1 MGKIFSGIIGGAVGF
16 LIGGPAG
23 AAIGFGIGMTKV
35 GEKIVNKVMDFVTKP
50 FLGALGGMPDAG
62 AYDSN
67 REEGVVITKRGGGTE
82 QIPIVYGFRQV
93 GGIITFATTGSD
105 RNRYLWVAYSLS
117 EGPVEGIHSLFIDDN
132 DVTQASLIGAL
143 NRGEAVEIT
152 SGKYNGRVKMQFWY
166 GKNFG
171 GNASSSPVGANLFF
185 AGEAPGWRTTDAY
198 NGLATLFVRYEWKQV
213 TTQEQADN
221 NPFSG
226 NIPSIKVNL
235 LGRRVLPIDGTAQ
248 SRDWF
253 TDVNAGR
260 ERYSTNPAEI
270 ILDYL
275 RHPYYGKGLS
285 NDEIDW
291 ASFQTARDKY
301 NQDVTYVN
309 GVRGPILTTNCVLD
323 SGVTLMGNVKTLLS
337 GCRSYMPY
345 VQGKYKLKVEDA
357 GNPTDILS
365 GSATVVATFTPDNIV
380 GDISWGGV
388 PRDSVFSEF
397 EVTYVDPTNKWSTN
411 TVVYPVTEAER
422 IEYQVLDGGRVN
434 KGSATF
440 STLTNYAM
448 AYDMARLLFFKSR
461 TQETLNLKVTSQ
473 AIELEPGDNIQVSGN
488 TLNFVTGETATPW
501 RIVSI
506 RANDDY
512 SFDLG
517 CVSNPDS
524 IYPHARA
531 GERDIVLP
539 PFIPRY
545 ESIVYPTTDVDLSL
559 YPPSYAYTGDG
570 AIVSPLDPPGATD
583 PTGGTG
589 GGVGDQNGEQNQNPI
604 TVPPPPAPP
613 VTEVFNHY
621 IQVSRADYTVNNNFV
636 TATIFWNQP
645 DSPSYAGVDFWFK
658 RSISTETVYRTS
670 QNTNTPGNGQVIS
683 HQITNLLRGT
693 TPYILIARVRY
704 SNGNSSTFRTE
715 LALNVSGAVSTDNPN
730 NSEPTTG
737 SGWSVPTGAV
747 NNSRDTIFSSL
758 TGLSSLDGSSNRLL
772 TMTVTQDINNP
783 SGYNGEVSGVN
794 IYYKLNAST
803 YWKKLSVPFGGTY
816 FPGQSYTFVPD
827 LDLGI
832 GNPSPDDASDNFD
845 FIFRFTY
852 RDGTESTLQRRY
864 TGIDVQDTGERF
876 STGQL
881 QRQGQELAVDFPF
894 LTEEQAP
901 PGAISTDTRNIRV
914 GIKDAYIRRNP
925 DRLTIEINP
934 PDVAD
939 RANWYGVTV
948 RYRRL
953 PPAGGN
959 AGAFVSEEVFP
970 VPQPTTGNW
979 QLRLT
984 NLTFAPDQY
993 QIVITP
999 IVRYSGSRTEAYY
1012 SWFGQGQ
1019 LDPNSPEGYFTKLNF
1034 RNVESASIPGIEA
1047 TPLPTVDPKAVIR
1060 SWKRIQTNTSSP
1072 WGPNFTY
1079 FELEY
1084 NVAHVVGLTGVRI
1097 YRRTNQGNSNG
1108 STTALHYFTG
1118 RWEYIDIDPAPTA
1131 TPATGKNAVTLANGN
1146 ILVNLRAPISH
1157 TEFNQFHG
1165 LPGRT
1170 DPLETTTPPWT
1181 GGTKKVLLQLTNLGL
1196 IGGKYFGWDYLI
1208 VVSTSSGASAMGV
1221 RLPTIP
1227 PGAITGSEV
1236 PEEIT
1241 LSTLDQYTANY
1252 KRKLTAGTDGSR
1264 VAVTNANLNITNTGA
1279 YIAPTQQRGSAVI

>member
-1 MGKIFSGIIGGAVGF
+1 MGKIFSGIIGGAIGF

-62 AYDSN
+62 AYDSQ

-132 DVTQASLIGAL
+132 DVTQANLIGAL

-270 ILDYL
+270 LLDYL

-285 NDEIDW
+285 NSEIDW

-323 SGVTLMGNVKTLLS
+323 SGVTLMGNVKTLLA

-397 EVTYVDPTNKWSTN
+397 EVTYVDPGNKWSTN

-488 TLNFVTGETATPW
+488 TLEFVTGETAVPW

-583 PTGGTG
+583 PTSGTG

-613 VTEVFNHY
+613 VVEVFNHY
-621 IQVSRADYTVNNNFV
+621 IQIDRVDYVVTNNLV
-636 TATIFWNQP
+636 TATFVWTQP
-645 DSPSYAGVDFWFK
+645 DSPSYAGVDFWYK
-658 RSISTETVYRTS
+658 RNISTETVYQTTS
-670 QNTNTPGNGQVIS
+670 STQTPGIGRQAS
-683 HQITNLLRGT
+683 HSIAGLIKGNI
-693 TPYILIARVRY
+693 PYVLIGRVRY
-704 SNGNSSTFRTE
+704 SNGNSSTFTTTV
-715 LALNVSGAVSTDNPN
+715 ALNTSGAISTENPVDY
-730 NSEPTTG
+730 EATVG
-737 SGWSVPTGAV
+737 AGWSLPTQAA
-747 NNSRDTIFSSL
+747 NNPRDTIFSSL
-758 TGLSSLDGSSNRLL
+758 TGISSLDGSSNRLL
-772 TMTVTQDINNP
+772 AITLTQDINNP
-783 SGYNGEVSGVN
+783 SGLNSEVSGVN
-794 IYYKLNAST
+794 IYYKLSANT
-803 YWKKLSVPFGGTY
+803 YWKKHSEQFNGSY
-816 FPGQSYTFVPD
+816 FPAQSYTFTPN

-852 RDGTESTLQRRY
+852 RDGTESQLQRRY
-864 TGIDVQDTGERF
+864 MGVDVQGTGDRF
-876 STGQL
+876 IAVQVMRS
-881 QRQGQELAVDFPF
+881 GQEPIGDFAF

-901 PGAISTDTRNIRV
+901 PGSVVDTRNITI
-914 GIKDAYIRRNP
+914 GLTDAVVLSNP
-925 DRLTIEINP
+925 NRLTITINP
-934 PDVAD
+934 PDVSN
-939 RANWYGVTV
+939 RINWYGVRV
-948 RYRRL
+948 RYRKVPL
-953 PPAGGN
+953 AGGV
-959 AGAFVSEEVFP
+959 APAFTQEDIFP
-970 VPQPTTGNW
+970 VPQPNAGVW
-979 QLRLT
+979 QFRVT
-984 NLTFAPDQY
+984 PVDFAPESY
-993 QIVITP
+993 QIIITP
-999 IVRYSGSRTEAYY
+999 IVRYSGAQTEANT
-1012 SWFGQGQ
+1012 SWIGQGT
-1019 LDPNSPEGYFTKLNF
+1019 LDPNFTGNQIPRLGF
-1034 RNVESASIPGIEA
+1034 RTIESAQIPGITAE
-1047 TPLPTVDPKAVIR
+1047 PFPTANPKVLVR
-1060 SWKRIQTNTSSP
+1060 GWRRIIKNNNAP
-1072 WGPNFTY
+1072 VVNNRY
-1079 FELEY
+1079 YELEY
-1084 NVAHVVGLTGVRI
+1084 NADHITGLTGVRI
-1097 YRRTNQGNSNG
+1097 YRRSNTGNSIG
-1108 STTALHYFTG
+1108 VTTSLHKGLG
-1118 RWEYIDIDPAPTA
+1118 RWEYIDVDTTA
-1131 TPATGKNAVTLANGN
+1131 GTGNAQVIGGN
-1146 ILVNLRAPISH
+1146 VVVNLRMPIGQD
-1157 TEFNQFHG
+1157 EFNPYYLIGSSSQ
-1165 LPGRT
+1165 
-1170 DPLETTTPPWT
+1170 PLVNGSFSWATKKIVADEFVDIVVVAQTSAGFSEVGMQMPRLIGSTIGTITTTALPQEIT
-1181 GGTKKVLLQLTNLGL
+1181 VSAYNNYTAG
-1196 IGGKYFGWDYLI
+1196 YLRNI
-1208 VVSTSSGASAMGV
+1208 A
-1221 RLPTIP
+1221 
-1227 PGAITGSEV
+1227 PGA
-1236 PEEIT
+1236 
-1241 LSTLDQYTANY
+1241 
-1252 KRKLTAGTDGSR
+1252 DGSR
-1264 VAVTNANLNITNTGA
+1264 ANVTGA
-1279 YIAPTQQRGSAVI
+1279 TLWTATSTAASNAFVATTPNRGRPVL